1 MVIYIVTE
9 LHESNDCAPY
19 VYATPFQKKEDAQEH
34 MKEKVEEYKQSLID
48 DAELEEDEFT
58 AQIYED
64 SASVS
69 DDYGGSVCWNIAEEE
84 LH

>member
-19 VYATPFQKKEDAQEH
+19 VYTTPFQKKEDAQEH
-34 MKEKVEEYKQSLID
+34 MAEKFEEYKQSLID

-69 DDYGGSVCWNIAEEE
+69 DEYGDFVCWDIKEEE
-84 LH
+84 LN